1 MNFYAS
7 LTLYHHQDLLKAK
20 WRSLKENGKCLPQFL
35 KQLLYLRF
43 STSDALRS
51 QKQRHSKIRTKRVL
65 RVPVQVRPASGAKHA
80 SLCWQSKRLSRS
92 NHSQRIKQKSSI
104 CQSECLTFT
113 PSFTNAIVAKIRTQ
127 SEGRKTS
134 PVTLLL
140 ISNTRINKACHRLDP
155 SGMAMKYKLV
165 TAIFNP
171 LPQGDK

>member
-92 NHSQRIKQKSSI
+92 KHSQRIKQKSSI
-104 CQSECLTFT
+104 CQSECLTLH
-113 PSFTNAIVAKIRTQ
+113 SFLHECNSGQDQNAV
-127 SEGRKTS
+127 GRKED
-134 PVTLLL
+134 
-140 ISNTRINKACHRLDP
+140 ISRYPIIDLWHTD
-155 SGMAMKYKLV
+155 
-165 TAIFNP
+165 
-171 LPQGDK
+171 Q